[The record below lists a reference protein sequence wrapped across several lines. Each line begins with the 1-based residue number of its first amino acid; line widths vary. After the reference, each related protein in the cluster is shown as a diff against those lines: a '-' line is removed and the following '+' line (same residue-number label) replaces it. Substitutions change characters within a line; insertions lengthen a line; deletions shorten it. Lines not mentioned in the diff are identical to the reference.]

1 MAKSFSELV
10 KSRRDK
16 GGSITGSI
24 SYGIKERLKEK
35 FDPRRMINQKGLLT
49 SLFPSLRAYQAGGS
63 KTGQQLNSPSMMSES
78 LTSLEPVLESIS
90 INTKLSAKNSM
101 VLPMMHRDIN
111 VIRQNMVKLVKL
123 EGGTPAGRADKFFMK
138 SRDLQ
143 AAYDVQSKSEKSI
156 KPTPK
161 EDGDSSFLQILLGGI
176 LKGITTLGGIIT
188 SAFSSIATTI
198 ATIFK
203 KIVNIKELAKAVL
216 LKESFKTMLAAML
229 GAVLRPLLPILIAA
243 AIAEYFRF
251 NSITESLNKDQQATN
266 ARQIPGLGAPN
277 EKGERKGEPGN
288 VRNKELSTSTM
299 VGKYN
304 KDTVQGIVEGD
315 YQVVEVFLPGTNQRE
330 YLPLLTD
337 EAQDLKDNYH
347 NLYVALNQLDKLSKE
362 KGGASHEKIAQFVAL
377 RDESQKNIYTMWQKN
392 LKGRFNQPPENLM
405 QHIENKLKYPN
416 LSHYEGKIKSMQD
429 SMIKA
434 LTGIESENALTTS
447 PKNSEPEGMVT
458 VTSVSSPQIE
468 PVIKDSGNT
477 IDVGSKQI
485 KSQVNPN
492 NGKSP
497 EVNVNN
503 NNNSVSNKNQI
514 QTIPSAY
521 DPTISTKLVK

>member
-10 KSRRDK
+10 KSRRDR

-49 SLFPSLRAYQAGGS
+49 SLFPSLRSYQAGGS

-111 VIRQNMVKLVKL
+111 VIRQNMAKLVKL
-123 EGGTPAGRADKFFMK
+123 EGGTPASRADKFFMK

-156 KPTPK
+156 KPTPE
-161 EDGDSSFLQILLGGI
+161 EDGDKSFFQILLGGI
-176 LKGITTLGGIIT
+176 LKGLTALGGVIT
-188 SAFSSIATTI
+188 SAFGSIAET
-198 ATIFK
+198 FK
-203 KIVNIKELAKAVL
+203 KILNIKELAKAIL
-216 LKESFKTMLAAML
+216 LKESFKTMLAAMI

-243 AIAEYFRF
+243 AVAEYFRF
-251 NSITESLNKDQQATN
+251 NSITESINKNQQQDN

-277 EKGERKGEPGN
+277 ERGERKVETGN
-288 VRNKELSTSTM
+288 VQNKELSTSFM

-304 KDTVQGIVEGD
+304 KDTVQGIVDGD
-315 YQVVEVFLPGTNQRE
+315 YQVVSVFLPGTNQRE

-377 RDESQKNIYTMWQKN
+377 RDKSQKNIYTMWQKN
-392 LKGRFNQPPENLM
+392 LKQRFNQPPEEM
-405 QHIENKLKYPN
+405 MEHIENKLKYPN
-416 LSHYEGKIKSMQD
+416 LSHYEGKIKAMQNSMT
-429 SMIKA
+429 KA
-434 LTGIESENALTTS
+434 LTGGEPETALDNRSKS
-447 PKNSEPEGMVT
+447 PDPEGMVT

-468 PVIKDSGNT
+468 PAIKDSGNT

-485 KSQVNPN
+485 KAQVRPN
-492 NGKSP
+492 NDNSP

-503 NNNSVSNKNQI
+503 NNNNVNKKSQV

-521 DPTISTKLVK
+521 DPTISNKLAK